1 MRSKRLPYEIE
12 IVRLEARPIA
22 VVRRRARPDEL
33 STVVPAACG
42 EVWKHVR
49 AAEVKGAGRHVAVY
63 LDGQITL
70 EVGVEV
76 PSTFVGSGDVFLSAT
91 PAGAVARTVHMGPY
105 RLLSRAH
112 SAILDWCAATDVL
125 LAGPNWEIYG
135 HWNDDPAQLRT
146 DVCYLLRETDGT

>member
-12 IVRLEARPIA
+12 IIRLEARPIA
-22 VVRRRARPDEL
+22 VVRRRARPVEL

-91 PAGAVARTVHMGPY
+91 PAGAVARTVHMGPIAFCPAPIQ
-105 RLLSRAH
+105 RSSIGAPPRTFC
-112 SAILDWCAATDVL
+112 SPVRTGKSMVIGTTIR
-125 LAGPNWEIYG
+125 PN
-135 HWNDDPAQLRT
+135 
-146 DVCYLLRETDGT
+146 

>member
-1 MRSKRLPYEIE
+1 M
-12 IVRLEARPIA
+12 EAHPIP
-22 VVRRRARPDEL
+22 VVRRRARLAEL
-33 STVVPAACG
+33 STVVPTACG
-42 EVWKHVR
+42 EVWEHVR

-91 PAGAVARTVHMGPY
+91 PAGAVARTVHMGAY
-105 RLLSRAH
+105 HLLSRAH
-112 SAILDWCAATDVL
+112 SAILDWCAGKEVL

-146 DVCYLLRETDGT
+146 DVCYLLQETGGT